1 MAIAKLS
8 PQFFPIYAQQKHMK
22 KRVTFNAGEEKI
34 FLNSLVADYGDQ
46 QPYSKLKKDIILGL
60 IDEIIQDGLKK
71 SGMQMG
77 CANGYETEQ
86 LARRLGSLTVVDG
99 AKQFV
104 EKLSNNNGYTHVNFF
119 CSLFEEM
126 HQRKELSKRFDYVFC
141 NYVLEHVS
149 DVQIVLGQ
157 IKKMLKPE
165 GTLFVVVPNRD
176 ALSRR
181 LAKEMGL
188 VPDLKALTENDHKHG
203 HRRTF
208 SRISLLSEIRRA
220 GFTVE
225 RTCGVVLKILADF
238 QLNELLNNDFLSMI
252 HIQALQRLALKGRFS
267 ALADSICVVA
277 HP

>member
-1 MAIAKLS
+1 
-8 PQFFPIYAQQKHMK
+8 MK
-22 KRVTFNAGEEKI
+22 MRATFNADEEKD
-34 FLNSLVADYGDQ
+34 FLNRLVPDYGDQ
-46 QPYSKLKKDIILGL
+46 QPYSKLKKDVILGL
-60 IDEIIQDGLKK
+60 IDEVIQDGLKK

-86 LARRLGSLTVVDG
+86 LAMRLGSLTVIDG
-99 AKQFV
+99 ASQFV
-104 EKLSNNNGYTHVNFF
+104 KKLSNNNRYTHVNFF

-126 HQRKELSKRFDYVFC
+126 NQRKELSERFDYVFC

-149 DVQIVLGQ
+149 DVQIVLSQ
-157 IKKMLKPE
+157 IKILLKPE
-165 GTLFVVVPNRD
+165 GKLFLVVPNRN
-176 ALSRR
+176 ALSRC

-208 SRISLLSEIRRA
+208 SRTSLLSELRRA
-220 GFTVE
+220 GFKVE

-238 QLNELLNNDFLSMI
+238 QLNELLNNGFLSMS